1 MRPMEQLIH
10 KGWNVHCRVYIP
22 LRRAVKSFQIKNSGS
37 GVTMSHVT
45 LWSTGNT
52 GDTVLSTCIRD
63 LFDRECGPVSWKL
76 MDLWG
81 NIDRQY
87 IHQLN
92 GTDAVII
99 GGHGAFL
106 PDTHANDISNWE
118 FACSEQQYDEI
129 KPPIIVFAVGYNYF
143 NGQERTV
150 LFESNIK
157 KLVERSAFFG
167 LRNRGSVREIQS
179 FLPEALRGKVM
190 YQPCPT
196 MISRLLY
203 PELPVKKRTGKVAFN
218 VALDRAEKR
227 MGRKVDMILEQIA
240 LAMEMLSRRGY
251 EIHFVAHMN
260 TEFDFIPYVRRLR
273 FPCHIHAAATW
284 DAARAMRFY
293 NGMDVVIG
301 MRGHGIWIPFGVNCQ
316 IISLGN
322 QMKTKWFL
330 EDIHALDW
338 FIDVNEQPEQLANQ
352 IINKFEEIHEIN
364 GEETDIRLHSAQEDL
379 YRITMENMTQIKRI
393 LTKTHLGGYEYY
405 VISCPIRVATLDI
418 EAIQTAEGWCG
429 YAA

>member
-1 MRPMEQLIH
+1 MQLGKKLIR
-10 KGWNVHCRVYIP
+10 KGWNIYCRMYIS
-22 LRRAVKSFQIKNSGS
+22 LRRNVKSLKASTRDGRIK
-37 GVTMSHVT
+37 VSHVT
-45 LWSTGNT
+45 IWSTGNT

-76 MDLWG
+76 MDLFG

-92 GTDAVII
+92 STDAVLI

-118 FACSEQQYDEI
+118 FACSERQYDEI
-129 KPPIIVFAVGYNYF
+129 RPPIIVFAVGYNYF
-143 NGQERTV
+143 NGQERTE

-179 FLPEALRGKVM
+179 FLPEALRGKVV

-196 MISRLLY
+196 MLSRLLY
-203 PELPVKKRTGKVAFN
+203 PELPEKKRTGKVAFN

-227 MGRKVDMILEQIA
+227 MGRNVDMILEQIA

-273 FPCHIHAAATW
+273 FPFHIHAAVTW
-284 DAARAMRFY
+284 DAARVMRFY

-330 EDIHALDW
+330 EDINAMDW
-338 FIDVNEQPEQLANQ
+338 LIDINEQTEELAQ
-352 IINKFEEIHEIN
+352 RIVSKFEEIHERK
-364 GEETDIRLHSAQEDL
+364 GAETNARLIKAQQEL
-379 YRITMENMTQIKRI
+379 YEI
-393 LTKTHLGGYEYY
+393 TKTNMMTIRQVIARNELQRNRGG
-405 VISCPIRVATLDI
+405 
-418 EAIQTAEGWCG
+418 
-429 YAA
+429 